1 MPIADL
7 SALTPKDINVELSLN
22 TERKGPVGWITI
34 NRPEKHNAITQE
46 MWYELQR
53 ATAEFA
59 RSDIRALVI
68 TGAGGVAFAAGADI
82 NEFATIKHTPEAA
95 RESFL
100 AVDNA
105 CRQINELPIPVIAA
119 IDGYAIGG
127 GLSLAVACDYR
138 LGTARARLG
147 ITAAKMGITVGQ
159 GHIRRLVAAVGT
171 SWALDLLL
179 TGRLVSSDEALRMGL
194 LHRVI
199 AEDQSLLQEAQA
211 LGELFVERAPASLT
225 WAKHVIH
232 EISAGSPR
240 PTVEEDA
247 DASIDCFES
256 ADFFEAV
263 AAFQNK
269 RKPHFT
275 GH

>member
-1 MPIADL
+1 MEP
-7 SALTPKDINVELSLN
+7 SLN

-34 NRPEKHNAITQE
+34 NRPEKRNAMTQE

-53 ATAEFA
+53 VVTQFA

-82 NEFATIKHTPEAA
+82 NEFATIKQTPEAA
-95 RESFL
+95 RASFL
-100 AVDNA
+100 AVDDA

-127 GLSLAVACDYR
+127 GLELAVACDYR
-138 LGTARARLG
+138 IGTSRARLG

-159 GHIRRLVAAVGT
+159 GHIRRLVGAVGT

-179 TGRLVSSDEALRMGL
+179 SSRLVSADEALRMGL
-194 LHRVI
+194 LHRVVS
-199 AEDQSLLQEAQA
+199 EHESLLQEVQA
-211 LGELFVERAPASLT
+211 LGELFVERAPASLA
-225 WAKHVIH
+225 WAKSVIH
-232 EISAGSPR
+232 AIIAGSPM
-240 PTVEEDA
+240 PTSEEDIN
-247 DASIDCFES
+247 ASISCFETE
-256 ADFFEAV
+256 DFFAAV
-263 AAFQNK
+263 QAFQHK

-275 GH
+275 GR

>member
-1 MPIADL
+1 MKP
-7 SALTPKDINVELSLN
+7 SLN

-34 NRPEKHNAITQE
+34 NRPEKRNAMTQE

-53 ATAEFA
+53 IVAEFA

-82 NEFATIKHTPEAA
+82 DEFAMIKRTSEAA
-95 RESFL
+95 RASFL
-100 AVDNA
+100 AVDDA

-127 GLSLAVACDYR
+127 GLELAVACDYR
-138 LGTARARLG
+138 IGTSRARLG

-159 GHIRRLVAAVGT
+159 GHIRRLVGAVGT

-179 TGRLVSSDEALRMGL
+179 SGRLVAADEALRMGL
-194 LHRVI
+194 LHRVVS
-199 AEDQSLLQEAQA
+199 EHESLLQEVQV
-211 LGELFVERAPASLT
+211 LGELFVERAPASLA
-225 WAKHVIH
+225 WAKSVIH
-232 EISAGSPR
+232 AIIAGSPF
-240 PTVEEDA
+240 PTVEEDMN
-247 DASIDCFES
+247 ASIPCFETE
-256 ADFFEAV
+256 DFFEAV
-263 AAFQNK
+263 QAFQHK

-275 GH
+275 GR